1 MLISAED
8 TPTLNGSNEAASIS
22 CFDAPALNASKMKCL
37 RAPGSLIEEKTR
49 LLILVGIFSAIR
61 EPGALRHFIS
71 EAFKA
76 GASKQEIEAASL
88 LPFSVG
94 VSSAEMSI
102 QIIVEMA
109 K

>member
-1 MLISAED
+1 MSGKSVWEIFSEECPDVVSAFLELSRK
-8 TPTLNGSNEAASIS
+8 LNVGG
-22 CFDAPALNASKMKCL
+22 ALD
-37 RAPGSLIEEKTR
+37 EKTR
-49 LLILVGIFSAIR
+49 TLILVGIFSAIR

-102 QIIVEMA
+102 PIIVEMA
-109 K
+109 E